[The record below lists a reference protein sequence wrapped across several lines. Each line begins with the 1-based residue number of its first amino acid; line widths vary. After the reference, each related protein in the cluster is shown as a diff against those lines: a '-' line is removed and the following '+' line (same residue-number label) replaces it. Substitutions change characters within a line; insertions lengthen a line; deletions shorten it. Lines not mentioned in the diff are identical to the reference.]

1 VVMDERR
8 DNAEIE
14 AVEEASC
21 NDKFLNL
28 EMLGTGRRVVCD
40 IYIYNF
46 NAIEN

>member
-1 VVMDERR
+1 MDEIR

-28 EMLGTGRRVVCD
+28 EMLGTERRVM
-40 IYIYNF
+40 
-46 NAIEN
+46 